1 MIVSA
6 VCDDLNPIEF
16 HCEILTWYI
25 FHELWY
31 WCWLFS
37 SNDEDPYIGYVSSRE
52 IVVTWFIVGWLG
64 DIVYVV
70 MLKVLGNYSNMSFSW
85 WRHYSNF
92 KNIMFDKGVVWEIH
106 FNVGRVEIFDPI
118 IDSELGDHHFPSLL
132 LCSSNFSDEPYL
144 SFLVCGPQN
153 FIVALLLV

>member
-16 HCEILTWYI
+16 HCELLTWYI
-25 FHELWY
+25 LHELWY

-52 IVVTWFIVGWLG
+52 IVVPWCIVGWLG

-70 MLKVLGNYSNMSFSW
+70 MLKVLVKYSNGVSSW
-85 WRHYSNF
+85 WIRYSSF
-92 KNIMFDKGVVWEIH
+92 KYIMFDKGAVLEIT
-106 FNVGRVEIFDPI
+106 FNVGIVEMFVPI
-118 IDSELGDHHFPSLL
+118 IDSELGDHHFPNLL
-132 LCSSNFSDEPYL
+132 LCSSNLSDGPYL
-144 SFLVCGPQN
+144 SFLVFSPQN
-153 FIVALLLV
+153 LIVALLLV